1 MIWFVLVAVLLRLST
16 LAVSIQNE
24 KRLKANGAI
33 EFGTTNSTVL
43 ALAHILFCTS
53 AAAEGLWR
61 SDPVDV
67 ISYFGLC
74 LYGFGMIMLLVV
86 IGLLGR
92 WWTVKLIVARDH
104 ELVTHPMFRWVR
116 HPNYYLNILPELTGL
131 ALALHSFGTL
141 LIGLPC
147 YILILAMRIR
157 LEESVMKD
165 RFGEY

>member
-1 MIWFVLVAVLLRLST
+1 MIWLVLVAVLLRLST
-16 LAVSIQNE
+16 LAVSIRNE
-24 KRLKANGAI
+24 KRLKANGAV
-33 EFGTTNSTVL
+33 EFGATNSTVL
-43 ALAHILFCTS
+43 ALAHIVFYMS

-67 ISYFGLC
+67 ISYLGLG
-74 LYGFGMIMLLVV
+74 LYGFGMVMLFVV

-104 ELVTHPMFRWVR
+104 ELVAHPMFRWVR

-131 ALALHSFGTL
+131 ALALNSFGTL

-147 YILILAMRIR
+147 YILVLAMRIR
-157 LEESVMKD
+157 LEESVMKE
-165 RFGEY
+165 RFAEY